1 MSMLTV
7 DRPTTEDLRVRG
19 QWTGWMFELL
29 HEASD
34 RTDDERIQATLT
46 GAAEDALAL
55 RRAFKDAG
63 YGKLSDEQTAALASI
78 FDLWEVNQERYER
91 LAAEVDPLGHRQWL
105 ARSAT
110 SRLLFEA
117 HQAQLLAS

>member
-1 MSMLTV
+1 MSMLTLE
-7 DRPTTEDLRVRG
+7 RPTTDDLRVLER
-19 QWTGWMFELL
+19 WTGWMFELL

-34 RTDDERIQATLT
+34 RTDDERVQATLT

-63 YGKLSDEQTAALASI
+63 YGRLDDEQTNVLASI
-78 FDLWEVNQERYER
+78 FHLWEVNQDRYER

-117 HQAQLLAS
+117 QKAQLLAS

>member
-1 MSMLTV
+1 MAMITM
-7 DRPTTEDLRVRG
+7 DRPTTDDLRVLER
-19 QWTGWMFELL
+19 WAGWMFELL

-34 RTDDERIQATLT
+34 RTDDARTQATLT

-63 YGKLSDEQTAALASI
+63 YGKLADDQTVVLASI
-78 FDLWEVNQERYER
+78 FHLWEVNQDRYER
-91 LAAEVDPLGHRQWL
+91 LAAEVDPLGHRLWL

-117 HQAQLLAS
+117 QKAQLLAS